1 MRFKITFRPFVA
13 TAALLAVGLAGVDS
27 AVAESGERAPV
38 VLELFTSQGCS
49 SCPSADAYLGELAK
63 RDDVLPLSMHVDY
76 WNYIGWVDPYA
87 TEANTARQKAY
98 MHALRTSYV
107 YTPQLVVDGQQHVV
121 GSDREAVEAA
131 IEAAKTAQGAHLKVE
146 ISEERGGRMR
156 IRIPEATLE
165 EPAVIMLVAFDREH
179 VTNVQAG
186 ENAGREI
193 TNYRVVRAIKKIG
206 RFDGKETEIALD
218 EASVLP
224 NLSTDGCAV
233 LVQSERT
240 GAILGA
246 GVGWMKPAG
255 S

>member
-1 MRFKITFRPFVA
+1 MFRRIAAVAALAVA
-13 TAALLAVGLAGVDS
+13 TIAGVGT
-27 AVAESGERAPV
+27 AVAGSGERPPV

-87 TEANTARQKAY
+87 SEANTARQKAY

-107 YTPQLVVDGQQHVV
+107 YTPQLVVDGKQHVV
-121 GSDREAVEAA
+121 GSDRAAVEAA
-131 IEAAKTAQGAHLKVE
+131 IEAAKAAQGGHVKVE
-146 ISEERGGRMR
+146 VAEERGGRMR
-156 IRIPEATLE
+156 VKVPQATIDG
-165 EPAVIMLVAFDREH
+165 PAAILLVAFDRQH
-179 VTNVQAG
+179 VTQVQAG
-186 ENAGREI
+186 ENSGREI

-206 RFDGKETEIALD
+206 RFDGTETEIAFD
-218 EASVLP
+218 EAATLP
-224 NLSTDGCAV
+224 NLITDGCAV
-233 LVQSERT
+233 LVQSEKT

-246 GVGWMKPAG
+246 GMAWMSTEG